1 MRRFAVQKKNAN
13 SQYNDSKYN
22 SGHSRRMAAADIYER
37 ETGSVFCRNET
48 ARIPRLA
55 YHRADVQK
63 SRGVPLPAS
72 DLYAIVRSRRR
83 DKSPL
88 ATFYTGISIK
98 FVRDKSCY
106 TASGPALKASR
117 VRARTKPD
125 VMAADSSRTGHFQCC
140 FIYCT
145 CHTYRVVPTVGQ
157 GLIFQTGSPDTSAPV
172 RLPRE
177 RRESHARFVA
187 LVPALV
193 DAARWHH
200 EILT

>member
-1 MRRFAVQKKNAN
+1 MIRNITMGIRSGRSPRTFMNARQVRYFPKTRRLEFLVSRITESTYKN
-13 SQYNDSKYN
+13 
-22 SGHSRRMAAADIYER
+22 
-37 ETGSVFCRNET
+37 
-48 ARIPRLA
+48 PR
-55 YHRADVQK
+55 
-63 SRGVPLPAS
+63 STS
-72 DLYAIVRSRRR
+72 DLYATVRSRRQ

-106 TASGPALKASR
+106 TASGPHLKRLAFT
-117 VRARTKPD
+117 RAKPD
-125 VMAADSSRTGHFQCC
+125 VTAADSSRTGHFQCC

-187 LVPALV
+187 LAPALV

-200 EILT
+200 EILTRFVYIENTNVLSSD